1 MSRRL
6 GNPMT
11 TPYPEQP
18 PEPTKRGPSRV
29 VVILLLTLA
38 VVVTVGL
45 VVVLIGIVTGN
56 DGTSNRSKSTVT
68 VVETTSAPPSETT
81 TTTTSSSKTT
91 TTTTPT
97 RSSAG
102 LFDNA
107 PLSPGLCES
116 DGLCRLSSPTGNF
129 MCYLDAVSATCTAPR
144 GETLVEGMRVNA
156 ITVNDA
162 GKAELATLSAGSPKL
177 LTRPEIG
184 VHVFPYG
191 NQVSAFGFTCAM
203 GESTGVSCRQDDS
216 GKGFSVTK
224 EEYFFFQ

>member
-1 MSRRL
+1 
-6 GNPMT
+6 MT

-68 VVETTSAPPSETT
+68 VVETTSAPPSATT
-81 TTTTSSSKTT
+81 TTPTSSSKTTT

-162 GKAELATLSAGSPKL
+162 GKTELATLSAGSPKL